1 MPCPQNMSH
10 SIRFR
15 YADIFFS
22 YYSNDHVNFEK
33 HITEHMLAH
42 VYSGEMLVE
51 ENGLQTSVKGGQSI
65 FLRRDH
71 RVSITKKPLG
81 GAQFQGMFMQFH
93 REFLREF
100 FQSVTKEDIPADIR
114 RSNHSVHI
122 LPKSEIL
129 DSLFNSMTPYFDSF
143 HKPPEAIMKLK
154 LQEGVHALL
163 NIDINLYSNLFDFSE
178 PWKIDLLDFMEKNFC
193 EDLSMEEFASYSG
206 RSLAT
211 FKRDFKKVSP
221 IPPQKWLIEKRL
233 LKAHDLLR
241 SGHRKIS
248 DVYLDVGFKSLSHF
262 STTYKKMFGSSPTKE
277 R

>member
-1 MPCPQNMSH
+1 MSH

-42 VYSGEMLVE
+42 VYAGEMRVQE
-51 ENGLQTSVKGGQSI
+51 EGQTLSIQAGQSI

-71 RVSITKKPLG
+71 RVSISKKPLD
-81 GAQFQGMFMQFH
+81 GAQFQGMSMQFH

-100 FQSVTKEDIPADIR
+100 FQSLPKEDIPATPQ
-114 RSNHSVHI
+114 RSVQSAVL
-122 LPKSEIL
+122 LPSSEVL
-129 DSLFNSMTPYFDSF
+129 DSLFQSMTPYFDASR
-143 HKPPEAIMKLK
+143 KPPAPIMKLK

-163 NIDINLYSNLFDFSE
+163 SLDLRFYSSLFDFSE

-193 EDLSMEEFASYSG
+193 EDLSMEEFASYTG

-221 IPPQKWLIEKRL
+221 LPPQKWLIEKRL
-233 LKAHDLLR
+233 ARAHERLQDGR
-241 SGHRKIS
+241 RKIS

-262 STTYKKMFGSSPTKE
+262 STAYKNRFGVSPVKTSHI
-277 R
+277 